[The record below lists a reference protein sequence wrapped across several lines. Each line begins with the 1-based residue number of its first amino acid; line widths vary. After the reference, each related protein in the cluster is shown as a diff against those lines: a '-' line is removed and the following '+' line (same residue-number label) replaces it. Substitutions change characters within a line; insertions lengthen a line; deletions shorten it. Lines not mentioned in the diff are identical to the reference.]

1 VFFATAVEYRM
12 EAATSVEANSG
23 SSSLSGATAAHRH
36 DGRELL
42 GRRGGGVASYRGHA
56 PLVGAN
62 EESGGEA
69 PGWNDGERID
79 EKTQDR
85 IVENISSFALY
96 GFPESQK
103 LTWKPTGPG
112 LIADLDGMDYTQA

>member
-1 VFFATAVEYRM
+1 M
-12 EAATSVEANSG
+12 EAVTSVEANSG
-23 SSSLSGATAAHRH
+23 SSSLPGTTAAHRH
-36 DGRELL
+36 DSRKLL
-42 GRRGGGVASYRGHA
+42 GRRGGGVAPCRGHA
-56 PLVGAN
+56 SLVGAN
-62 EESGGEA
+62 EEPGGEA

-103 LTWKPTGPG
+103 LNWKPTGPG